1 MINRSPFDEP
11 SSRRRRSHVVP
22 TGPRRLLRLLAS
34 AARRVREQAA
44 NEDRARLIAH
54 FAAVEHA
61 QPDAALELMWRRP
74 ARHPLI
80 ARVDDPLERLWNL
93 PARGPQ
99 GAR

>member
-1 MINRSPFDEP
+1 MINRSPSYEP
-11 SSRRRRSHVVP
+11 ASGRRRSHAVP
-22 TGPRRLLRLLAS
+22 IRPRALIRLLAS

-61 QPDAALELMWRRP
+61 RPDAALELMWRRP
-74 ARHPLI
+74 ARTPLI
-80 ARVDDPLERLWNL
+80 ARVDDPLERLRNL
-93 PARGPQ
+93 PARGPR